1 MHFAYAGS
9 QVCGRTVKQDSHP
22 PLLSKG
28 SATSITK
35 WYHDI
40 TSSISISVYQYILFL
55 QFKNK
60 DYTLDYK
67 GQVLLQSYHGRARY
81 QVSGRVAEV
90 KMVNTW

>member
-9 QVCGRTVKQDSHP
+9 QVCRRTVMQDSHP

-40 TSSISISVYQYILFL
+40 ASNISISVYNLPAI
-55 QFKNK
+55 
-60 DYTLDYK
+60 
-67 GQVLLQSYHGRARY
+67 
-81 QVSGRVAEV
+81 
-90 KMVNTW
+90 